1 VVPET
6 VEPGTVV
13 ARLARVTERALAR
26 VELTLPQY
34 RMLSVLTSANPST
47 ASRVAWMLSV
57 KPATVTAV
65 MDGLVAGG
73 YVRRE
78 PDPNDRRK
86 IAHVVT
92 DTGRELLDAANAQI
106 RGHLT
111 GLAAFLDEE
120 QAEQAM
126 AALSLWHQAL
136 VNARKAEWAAREGAQ
151 RGECR

>member
-1 VVPET
+1 MAL
-6 VEPGTVV
+6 
-13 ARLARVTERALAR
+13 ARLARVAERALLT

-34 RMLSVLTSANPST
+34 RMLSVLTSANQST

-78 PDPNDRRK
+78 PDPTDRRK
-86 IAHVVT
+86 VT
-92 DTGRELLDAANAQI
+92 HTVTYDGQQLLAAGNKEI
-106 RGHLT
+106 RRTLA
-111 GLAAFLDEE
+111 GLAAHLDEE

-126 AALSLWHQAL
+126 AGLLLWTEAL
-136 VNARKAEWAAREGAQ
+136 NRARKAEWAAREGAQ

>member
-1 VVPET
+1 MAL
-6 VEPGTVV
+6 
-13 ARLARVTERALAR
+13 ARLARVAERALIR

-34 RMLSVLTSANPST
+34 RMLSVLTLANST
-47 ASRVAWMLSV
+47 TPSRVAWMLAV

-78 PDPNDRRK
+78 PDPTDRRK
-86 IAHVVT
+86 VTHVVT
-92 DTGRELLDAANAQI
+92 YDGRRMLEVANAEI
-106 RGHLT
+106 RRDLGK
-111 GLAAFLDEE
+111 LAEFLEPD

-126 AALSLWHQAL
+126 AGLLLWTQAL
-136 VNARKAEWAAREGAQ
+136 NRARQAEWAAREGAQ

>member
-1 VVPET
+1 MVL
-6 VEPGTVV
+6 
-13 ARLARVTERALAR
+13 ARLARVAERALLR

-34 RMLSVLTSANPST
+34 RMLSVLTAANPST
-47 ASRVAWMLSV
+47 ASGVAWMLSV

-78 PDPNDRRK
+78 PDPTDRRK
-86 IAHVVT
+86 VTHEVT
-92 DTGRELLDAANAQI
+92 DAGRHLLAAANDAI
-106 RGHLT
+106 RGHLA
-111 GLAAFLDEE
+111 GLASHLDEE

-126 AALSLWHQAL
+126 AALTLWHQAL
-136 VNARKAEWAAREGAQ
+136 GRARQAEWAAREGAQ